1 MRLIGRHCPAAVLF
15 AGNDHWSPT
24 FHMDDLRNLQTIG
37 VIPSNISITY
47 MPHLQHDYVSDSKQ
61 VGAVVDFCI
70 DNIEKNLKNGALYRS
85 RL

>member
-1 MRLIGRHCPAAVLF
+1 MRLIGRRCPAALLF

-24 FHMDDLRNLQTIG
+24 FHMDDLRNLQAKG

-47 MPHLQHDYVSDSKQ
+47 MPQLTHDYVSDPKQ

-70 DNIEKNLKNGALYRS
+70 ANIEKTLNDALSTRS